1 MSTPENVIITTLK
14 GKELLSNP
22 FLNKGTAFTKEERE
36 ELGLE
41 GLLPPRVL
49 TLEEQAK
56 RAYDQYSM
64 RTTNLFKNGLLYDL
78 YNRNVVLFY
87 RLLKDHLAEMLPI
100 IYTPTVGEAIQT
112 YSHSYRRPG
121 GLYLSIA
128 DPEGMEAAFSNLSLP
143 KNGIDLIVVT
153 DSESILGIGDQGVGG
168 INIAIGKL
176 AVYTAAAGIDPSRV
190 LPVVLDVGTNNQAL
204 LDDPIYVGNQF
215 PRVRG
220 ERYDAFIDRFVQT
233 ARRFFPDVLLHWE
246 DLGNVNAR
254 NIMDKYGDS
263 ILTFND
269 DIQGTGAVTLAAVMS
284 ALKMTGTSLKEQR
297 IVVFGPGAAGIG
309 NADQMADAM
318 LLEGLSREEAYGRF
332 WAIDYRGLLTDE
344 TPDVLPFQK
353 PYVRTSAE
361 VKDWERNEDGIL
373 SLLEVVK
380 RVKPTILIGTSGQA
394 GAFTEEIVKEMAK
407 HVERPIIMPMS
418 NPTAL
423 AEAVPENL
431 IQWTDGKALIA
442 TGSPFAAVTYKGV
455 TYEIGQSNNAFVFPG
470 LGLGAIVAKAGIISK
485 GMFAA
490 AAHAVAEM
498 SDVSKP
504 GASLLPSIEKLYE
517 VSKYVAVE
525 VARAA
530 LSEGIARAEVVDVER
545 AVADAMWEPKYKEIK
560 SVGLWTKVHT
570 LPRGQDRELVGM
582 SV

>member
-1 MSTPENVIITTLK
+1 MTNVLQTTLK
-14 GKELLSNP
+14 GKDILSNP
-22 FLNKGTAFTKEERE
+22 FLNKGVAFSKKERE

-41 GLLPPRVL
+41 GLLPPHVL

-56 RAYDQYSM
+56 RAYEQYSA

-87 RLLKDHLAEMLPI
+87 RLLKDHLSEMLPI
-100 IYTPTVGEAIQT
+100 IYTPTVGEAIEQ

-121 GLYLSIA
+121 GMYLSIE
-128 DPEGMEAAFSNLSLP
+128 DPEGMEAAFRNLGQP

-190 LPVVLDVGTNNQAL
+190 LPVVLDVGTNNQSL
-204 LDDPIYVGNQF
+204 IEDPFYIGNKF

-220 ERYDAFIDRFVQT
+220 ERYDQFIDLFVST
-233 ARRFFPDVLLHWE
+233 ARKFFPEVLLHWE

-254 NIMDKYGDS
+254 TIMEKYGEK

-284 ALKMTGTSLKEQR
+284 ALKVTGVSLKEQR

-309 NADQMADAM
+309 NADQIAEAM
-318 LLEGLSREEAYGRF
+318 ILDGLSKEEAFERF
-332 WAIDYRGLLTDE
+332 WAVDYRGLLTDDIS
-344 TPDVLPFQK
+344 DVFPFQK
-353 PYVRTSAE
+353 PYTRRAE
-361 VKDWERNEDGIL
+361 EVQEWERNEDGIIPL
-373 SLLEVVK
+373 MEVVK

-394 GAFTEEIVKEMAK
+394 GAFTEEVVWEMAQ
-407 HVERPIIMPMS
+407 HVESPIIMPMS

-423 AEAVPENL
+423 AEAVPADL
-431 IQWTDGKALIA
+431 IQWTDGKVLMA
-442 TGSPFAAVTYKGV
+442 TGSPFENVVYNGV
-455 TYEIGQSNNAFVFPG
+455 SYEIGQSNNAFIFPG
-470 LGLGAIVAKAGIISK
+470 LGLGAIVAKAEIISK

-490 AAHAVAEM
+490 AANAVAKL
-498 SDVSKP
+498 SDSDKP
-504 GASLLPSIEKLYE
+504 GAPLLPSITTLQE
-517 VSKYVAVE
+517 VSEYVAIE
-525 VARAA
+525 VAKAA
-530 LSEGIARAEVVDVER
+530 IVEGIAKANIHIADVEE
-545 AVADAMWEPKYKEIK
+545 AVANAMWKPEYKEVK
-560 SVGLWTKVHT
+560 SLAV
-570 LPRGQDRELVGM
+570 
-582 SV
+582 